1 MKNFAFVFPGQGSQA
16 VGMLD
21 GWGDHPAV
29 AQTLQEASDA
39 LGEDVGRLI
48 HEGPKEALA
57 LTTNT
62 QPVMLVAGVAAWRV
76 WRAEGGALPAA
87 VAGHSLGEYSAL
99 VASGVLTLA
108 QAAPLVRLRAAAMQ
122 EAVPVG
128 TGAMAAILGL
138 DAAKVIAG
146 CAEVTA
152 AMGHNGTEVV
162 EAVNFNDPAQTV
174 IAGSKA
180 AVEKACEAFKAAG
193 AKRALPLPVSA
204 PFHSSLMKPAAEK
217 LRAAL
222 AAIPLA
228 APQIPVLN
236 NIDVAVQQDAD
247 AIRDALYRQA
257 FGPVRWVECV
267 QALKARGITHIVEC
281 GPGKVLAGMTKRID
295 AELTGAALYDPATL
309 NEVKELLAWANPPQ
323 PPPWRW
329 SRVPRAASAPPS
341 HWNWPHAATRSSAP
355 PPPTKALRASP
366 RRWPRTQAAGAP
378 T

>member
-1 MKNFAFVFPGQGSQA
+1 MKSFAFVFPGQGSQA
-16 VGMLD
+16 VGMLN
-21 GWGDHPAV
+21 GWGEHPAV
-29 AQTLQEASDA
+29 VQTLQEASDA
-39 LGEDVGRLI
+39 LGEDVARLI
-48 HEGPKEALA
+48 QDGPKEQLA

-108 QAAPLVRLRAAAMQ
+108 QAAPLVRLRASAMQ

-152 AMGHNGTEVV
+152 AMAGNDANNMEIV

-180 AVEKACEAFKAAG
+180 AVEKACEVLKAAG

-222 AAIPLA
+222 AQTVLA
-228 APQIPVLN
+228 APHIPVLN
-236 NIDVAVQQDAD
+236 NVDVAVQQDAD

-267 QALKARGITHIVEC
+267 QALKARGITHVIEC
-281 GPGKVLAGMTKRID
+281 GPGKVLAGLVRRID

-309 NEVKELLAWANPPQ
+309 NEVKELLA
-323 PPPWRW
+323 
-329 SRVPRAASAPPS
+329 
-341 HWNWPHAATRSSAP
+341 
-355 PPPTKALRASP
+355 
-366 RRWPRTQAAGAP
+366 
-378 T
+378 